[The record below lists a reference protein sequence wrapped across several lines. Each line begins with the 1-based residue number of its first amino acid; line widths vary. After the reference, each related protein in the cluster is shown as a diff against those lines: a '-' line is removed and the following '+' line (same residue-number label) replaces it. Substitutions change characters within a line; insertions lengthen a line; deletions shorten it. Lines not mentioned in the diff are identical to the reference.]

1 MKTTISLIAASALA
15 LAVIVAPVGI
25 ARAQMR
31 PGMGIPIPTTI
42 VIEKPAV
49 GQTFGDKETVTMGIG
64 AKSYKFI
71 LKDGYVDTNGSVRW
85 PTIWQQVRQ
94 YRPNFNVTGVGEEVF
109 EKIQPGQTV
118 TVRGMYAP
126 LNHNF
131 EVTHTDVGGE
141 GTSPAMHY

>member
-1 MKTTISLIAASALA
+1 MKTTSSLIAASALA
-15 LAVIVAPVGI
+15 LAVIVTSAVPVQ
-25 ARAQMR
+25 AQMR
-31 PGMGIPIPTTI
+31 LPMGIPIPTTI

-49 GQTFGDKETVTMGIG
+49 GQTFGDKETVTMGVG

-71 LKDGYVDTNGSVRW
+71 LKDGYVDTNGDVRW

-94 YRPNFNVTGVGEEVF
+94 YRPNFHVTGVGEDVF

-126 LNHNF
+126 LNQSF
-131 EVTHTDVGGE
+131 EVTSTDAGRE